1 MLDRRDQSSRRPAPF
16 SAPIVLSEAESGE
29 RARPVGLHNSAERMA
44 GLHKLRD
51 VDPWR
56 DDERKRSEMRG
67 PSQRF
72 MNDLSSVDVEAWS
85 RFKACI

>member
-1 MLDRRDQSSRRPAPF
+1 
-16 SAPIVLSEAESGE
+16 
-29 RARPVGLHNSAERMA
+29 MA